1 MTLFDLLGKFFAIIS
16 PILYGIA
23 LSYLLSPILN
33 FIEKKI
39 LRFPSKKRWVMK
51 LKRVLSMLLTF
62 LVLLILLG
70 AAVSIF
76 IPQIVDSY
84 NRIASIFKA
93 GNVFEQLDSNLDLYI
108 DKLISGNETLEKGY
122 LSIREF
128 LGIGEEQSLL
138 GKLVGYL
145 GEMLKKVFTG
155 DTFGKIFSA
164 GSALV
169 SFVVDAVVTA
179 ILCIYLLFT
188 KEKQLARVRKM
199 VHAFFKPKTAEKI
212 YHIAYLT
219 DDKVGRYLRVQVL
232 DSLMVGIV
240 SYIVFMIADL
250 PFYPLLALI
259 SGVTNIIPYFGPFIG
274 AIPNGVFILLSDPSK
289 LLPFIIIVLV
299 IQQIDGNILVPLMQS
314 NNMKMD
320 MFWVLAGMTIM
331 GGIFGLPGM
340 IIGVPVF
347 SVLYILVKERAEE
360 RLIEKNLPTE
370 TACYLPGERKKP
382 KEDHRPPFVIKIS
395 KLLSGKKN
403 KTDEEPSPDLFAA
416 PYRFDA
422 PYTQGTSENSKRK
435 RNRNRNRN
443 RKSSHN
449 QNGGQSGAPK
459 DAQKG
464 MQSPSQNTSNEKQPP
479 KQNSAPKQ
487 NNTSKPNDSSGQNNT
502 TKQKSP
508 QQNAPKQSQ
517 KQPAQGGKKQND
529 QKGKN
534 NGAQAQKKSSDS
546 KEV

>member
-39 LRFPSKKRWVMK
+39 LRFPSKKRWVTK
-51 LKRVLSMLLTF
+51 LKRVISMLLTF
-62 LVLLILLG
+62 IVLLILLG
-70 AAVSIF
+70 SAVSIF
-76 IPQIVDSY
+76 IPQIIDSY
-84 NRIASIFKA
+84 NRIANIFKA
-93 GNVFEQLDSNLDLYI
+93 GNVFEQLDTNLDLYI
-108 DKLISGNETLEKGY
+108 DKLISGNEILEKGY

-145 GEMLKKVFTG
+145 GEMLKKVFNG
-155 DTFGKIFSA
+155 DTFSKIFSA

-274 AIPNGVFILLSDPSK
+274 AIPNGIFILLSDPSK
-289 LLPFIIIVLV
+289 LLPFIIIVLI

-340 IIGVPVF
+340 IIGVPIF

-360 RLIEKNLPTE
+360 RLTEKNLPTE
-370 TACYLPGERKKP
+370 TACYLPIERKKP
-382 KEDHRPPFVIKIS
+382 KEDHRPPFVIKLS
-395 KLLSGKKN
+395 NLLSGKKA
-403 KTDEEPSPDLFAA
+403 KKEKESSPDRLVD
-416 PYRFDA
+416 PYSFDA
-422 PYTQGTSENSKRK
+422 PYTQSSENGKKK
-435 RNRNRNRN
+435 RNRNRNR
-443 RKSSHN
+443 KGTH
-449 QNGGQSGAPK
+449 GQ
-459 DAQKG
+459 
-464 MQSPSQNTSNEKQPP
+464 
-479 KQNSAPKQ
+479 
-487 NNTSKPNDSSGQNNT
+487 SSGQNGASKDTQKGKQNPPPKNA
-502 TKQKSP
+502 TKENHPQK
-508 QQNAPKQSQ
+508 QNNAPKQPSPDQNAAKQPQ
-517 KQPAQGGKKQND
+517 KQPNRGSKKQNN

-534 NGAQAQKKSSDS
+534 NGAQAQKKSSNQNES
-546 KEV
+546 